1 VVPFRDI
8 ICAGRPASADY
19 EPNSQDLTKLEGDV
33 IIEHILKLF
42 DQVFAPRLA
51 AVADMAHSLRTE
63 RNMGHIGSN

>member
-1 VVPFRDI
+1 M
-8 ICAGRPASADY
+8 
-19 EPNSQDLTKLEGDV
+19 